1 MASQKRDRAAARQFF
16 IRTLEHG
23 LCPTPE
29 VTTDQAAAYPRV
41 IEELIPAACHVTE
54 QYTTDEADHGRLKA
68 GLRPMRGLKELRSAR
83 VINTGHA
90 FVQNLMSP
98 YPDRWLV
105 QNRACELLAEI
116 VASGA
121 VDC

>member
-1 MASQKRDRAAARQFF
+1 MSWFGQQF
-16 IRTLEHG
+16 E
-23 LCPTPE
+23 P
-29 VTTDQAAAYPRV
+29 A
-41 IEELIPAACHVTE
+41 AACHVTE
-54 QYTTDEADHGRLKA
+54 QYANNPVEADHGHFKARLR
-68 GLRPMRGLKELRSAR
+68 LIRVLKRFSSAQ
-83 VINTGHA
+83 VISTVHA